1 MISCQKFKYHVIH
14 VMSAYIYI
22 DIDILDLGLI
32 QIYSYIERTRKKE
45 DQNLREYWKGNE
57 EKLREKSV

>member
-1 MISCQKFKYHVIH
+1 
-14 VMSAYIYI
+14 MSAYIYI

-45 DQNLREYWKGNE
+45 YQNLREYWKGNE